1 MMLSNRMTAN
11 RRLEKAARHASA
23 RIANWRSDSAPS
35 VTFPWL
41 SDLLLAR
48 RLRLRRLSSSAGG
61 GSSWSSVEVTSESIV
76 AIFDF
81 ARGMRARPVSK
92 TPLCNSHLGRKKRRD
107 FLNRSNTVVRLGD
120 GRTLIHLFLI
130 VIQKRKMIGFALPS
144 SLFLFY

>member
-1 MMLSNRMTAN
+1 MRRHIVRRTIVEPSARRNEMTEAFAGSTYHGSNSCMMLSNRMTAN

-23 RIANWRSDSAPS
+23 RMANWRSDSAPS

-48 RLRLRRLSSSAGG
+48 RLRLRRLSSSAGD

-92 TPLCNSHLGRKKRRD
+92 TPICNSYLGRKKGVT
-107 FLNRSNTVVRLGD
+107 F
-120 GRTLIHLFLI
+120 
-130 VIQKRKMIGFALPS
+130 
-144 SLFLFY
+144 